1 MTRPPNASAGP
12 EHGFCANPWACLAV
26 SCTGTFMATLDG
38 GIVNVAL
45 PVVAKDFGV
54 HLPQAQWVVSAYFL
68 CISCL
73 LPAFGRLGDMYGRR
87 GAYRLG
93 FLVFAA
99 ASALCGLAHGIWWLV
114 GARVVQAV
122 GAALL
127 MANGPAIVM
136 MSFPGPTRGRAM
148 GTIGMVVSLGSLAG
162 PALGGL
168 LMGLWGWPMLFFLNL
183 PIGLAGAALSHV
195 VLPDDRR
202 SAPEPFDFVGALIYA
217 AGMVSLLLVAG
228 HGGEWGWSSPRTLTA
243 CVVAGCALA
252 LFLRRQARAE
262 SPLVDLSLFRI
273 RPLALGNLASLLCFM
288 ALFANIILLPF
299 LLTNVVGM
307 TAADTGLVL
316 AMHPLV
322 TAVVAPLAGLAS
334 EKAPASLLT
343 AGGLIVLAGAL
354 YAQTLLGPHAT
365 FWRAALGQACVGLGA
380 GVFMAPNNSAVL
392 GSAPRSKSGVAG
404 SLMALVRN
412 LGMVCGVAL
421 ATAVFEQY
429 RQTAVL
435 AGLGG
440 QSAFLS
446 GFSAA
451 LTAAAGLA
459 LAGAA
464 LSGFRGGGE

>member
-1 MTRPPNASAGP
+1 MTRSPDPIAPSEP
-12 EHGFCANPWACLAV
+12 DCANPWACLAV

-45 PVVAKDFGV
+45 PVVANDFGV

-87 GAYRLG
+87 AAYRLG

-99 ASALCGLAHGIWWLV
+99 ASALCGLAHGVWWLV
-114 GARVVQAV
+114 AARVAQAV
-122 GAALL
+122 GASLL

-148 GTIGMVVSLGSLAG
+148 GTIGMVVSLGALAG

-168 LMGLWGWPMLFFLNL
+168 LMGLWGWPALFFLNL
-183 PIGLAGAALSHV
+183 PIGLLGAALSHV
-195 VLPDDRR
+195 VLPDDKRKTL
-202 SAPEPFDFVGALIYA
+202 EPFDLSGALIYA
-217 AGMVSLLLVAG
+217 VGMVSLLLAAG
-228 HGGEWGWSSPRTLTA
+228 HGGQWGWSSPAALGA
-243 CVVAGCALA
+243 YVLAGCALA
-252 LFLRRQARAE
+252 VFLRRQARAE

-273 RPLALGNLASLLCFM
+273 KPLALGNLASLLCFM

-299 LLTNVVGM
+299 LLTDVAGM

-322 TAVVAPLAGLAS
+322 MVVAAPLAGLAS
-334 EKAPASLLT
+334 ERAPAPLLT
-343 AGGLIVLAGAL
+343 AGGLVVLACAL
-354 YAQTLLGPHAT
+354 YSQTFLGPHPA
-365 FWRAALGQACVGLGA
+365 FWRAALGQAGVGLGA
-380 GVFMAPNNSAVL
+380 GIFMAPNNSAVL
-392 GSAPRSKSGVAG
+392 GSAPRAKSGVAG

-421 ATAVFEQY
+421 ATAVFEHF
-429 RQTAVL
+429 RQAAVL
-435 AGLGG
+435 AGQNGN
-440 QSAFLS
+440 SAFLS
-446 GFSAA
+446 GFGAA
-451 LTAAAGLA
+451 LTVAAGLA
-459 LAGAA
+459 LAAAVFSGIRGA
-464 LSGFRGGGE
+464 SG